1 MKYPEFYIAAF
12 YALITFNQQISSQY
26 FPSYAATFAETAPA
40 IAAATGLLAG
50 TTMLG
55 QAIGKSASRCLLIFQ
70 KPACFVGIF
79 GYCWLTYVG
88 D

>member
-1 MKYPEFYIAAF
+1 MVAAF
-12 YALITFNQQISSQY
+12 YALITFNQQISQY

-55 QAIGKSASRCLLIFQ
+55 QAIGKVLLGALSDISVSLL
-70 KPACFVGIF
+70 A
-79 GYCWLTYVG
+79 L
-88 D
+88 